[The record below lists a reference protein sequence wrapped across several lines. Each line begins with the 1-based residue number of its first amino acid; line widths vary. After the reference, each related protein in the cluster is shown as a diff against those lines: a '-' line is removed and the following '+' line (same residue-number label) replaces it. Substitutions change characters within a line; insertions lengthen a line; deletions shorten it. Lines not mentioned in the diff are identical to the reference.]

1 MVSERD
7 AGDTMPLRVTA
18 QEGAGPREPTAG
30 RRKKKAV
37 YLAVVA
43 VLLAGGT
50 GAGLLWVDRGGNGS
64 EPESGPKIKQIAV
77 VKTDLSGSREME
89 GTLGYDSARTIRSA
103 GEGRVTWLPNRG
115 ATVKRGRQLYRVDE
129 RSAVIFYGS
138 TPLYRRLDTPGSVGR
153 DIWVV
158 ADNLKALGYDIGAQP
173 APGTVVRQQ
182 APADDPPPMTTD
194 PGQEET
200 TPAADPPAADP
211 PAADPPAAGQ
221 PATGQSSAPDGPDG
235 GAGQRT
241 DAPQERPSSPSPSQS
256 TVREGDGV
264 LTTSLMSAIKRWQ
277 KAVGIKPTGI
287 LDISD
292 VVVTKSAVRVS
303 DVLAQPGDE
312 ASGDLMTVT
321 ATTKSV
327 TVPVQ
332 SLDIG
337 SIKSGQRVTVV
348 LPDRST
354 AAGRVATIST
364 TVQGDQDDTGNAR
377 QTRIN
382 VTVSLDDPQ
391 AVKGI
396 DSAPVQAQFQGES
409 KKGVLA
415 VPVGAL
421 LALREGGY
429 AVRLSGGRLVPV
441 DTGMFAKGL
450 VEISGQGISEGM
462 KVETTA

>member
-1 MVSERD
+1 MSERD
-7 AGDTMPLRVTA
+7 AGDTMALRVTV
-18 QEGAGPREPTAG
+18 QEEADPRRAAAG
-30 RRKKKAV
+30 RRKRKGL
-37 YLAVVA
+37 YLAIVA

-50 GAGLLWVDRGGNGS
+50 GAGLLWAGRGGNGS

-77 VKTDLSGSREME
+77 VRTDLSGTREME

-103 GEGRVTWLPNRG
+103 GEGRVTWLPTRG
-115 ATVKRGRQLYRVDE
+115 ATVARGRQLYRVDE
-129 RSAVIFYGS
+129 RSAVVFYGS
-138 TPLYRRLDTPGSVGR
+138 TPLYRRLDTPGTVGR
-153 DIWVV
+153 DIRVV

-173 APGTVVRQQ
+173 APGTVVRQE
-182 APADDPPPMTTD
+182 APADAPPPATTG
-194 PGQEET
+194 PGQEGT
-200 TPAADPPAADP
+200 TPPAAP
-211 PAADPPAAGQ
+211 
-221 PATGQSSAPDGPDG
+221 SSAPDG
-235 GAGQRT
+235 GAGQGT
-241 DAPQERPSSPSPSQS
+241 DASQEGAASPSPSQS

-264 LTTSLMSAIKRWQ
+264 LTQSLMSAIERWQ
-277 KAVGIKPTGI
+277 KAVGIEPTGV
-287 LDISD
+287 LDFSD

-303 DVLAQPGDE
+303 EVLAQPGDE

-327 TVPVQ
+327 TVPVE

-337 SIKSGQRVTVV
+337 SIKSGGRVTVV
-348 LPDRST
+348 LPDQST
-354 AAGRVATIST
+354 AAGRVAAIST
-364 TVQGDQDDTGNAR
+364 TVQGEEDESGNTG
-377 QTRIN
+377 QTKTN

-409 KKGVLA
+409 KKDVLA
-415 VPVGAL
+415 VPIGAL

-450 VEISGQGISEGM
+450 VEISGQGVSEGM

>member
-1 MVSERD
+1 VVSERD
-7 AGDTMPLRVTA
+7 AADTMPLRVPV
-18 QEGAGPREPTAG
+18 QEGADPREPAAG

-37 YLAVVA
+37 RLAVVA

-50 GAGLLWVDRGGNGS
+50 GAGLLWAGQDGNGS
-64 EPESGPKIKQIAV
+64 APESGPEIKQVAV
-77 VKTDLSGSREME
+77 VRTDLSGSREMR
-89 GTLGYDSARTIRSA
+89 GTLGYESARTIRSA
-103 GEGRVTWLPNRG
+103 GEGRVTWLPDRG
-115 ATVKRGRQLYRVDE
+115 ATIRRGGQLYRVDE
-129 RSAVIFYGS
+129 RSAVLFYGS

-153 DIWVV
+153 DIRVV

-173 APGTVVRQQ
+173 APGTSVRQRT
-182 APADDPPPMTTD
+182 PADAPRPMTTG
-194 PGQEET
+194 PRQGET
-200 TPAADPPAADP
+200 TPPADRPSP
-211 PAADPPAAGQ
+211 
-221 PATGQSSAPDGPDG
+221 PDG
-235 GAGQRT
+235 GAGQGT
-241 DAPQERPSSPSPSQS
+241 DADQEGPPSPSPTRS

-277 KAVGIKPTGI
+277 KTVGLDPTGI
-287 LDISD
+287 LDLSD
-292 VVVTKSAVRVS
+292 VVVTKSAVRVA

-327 TVPVQ
+327 TVPVE
-332 SLDIG
+332 SLDIR
-337 SIKSGQRVTVV
+337 SIRSGGRVTVV

-354 AAGRVATIST
+354 AAGRVAAIST
-364 TVQGDQDDTGNAR
+364 TVQADQDDTSDAR
-377 QTRIN
+377 PTKIN

-396 DSAPVQAQFQGES
+396 DSAPVQARFQGES
-409 KKGVLA
+409 KKDVLA

-429 AVRLSGGRLVPV
+429 AVRLAGGRLVPV

-450 VEISGQGISEGM
+450 VEISGRGVSEGM

>member
-1 MVSERD
+1 MSERD
-7 AGDTMPLRVTA
+7 AGDTLALRVTV
-18 QEGAGPREPTAG
+18 QEEADPRRPMAG
-30 RRKKKAV
+30 RRKRKGL
-37 YLAVVA
+37 YLAIVA

-50 GAGLLWVDRGGNGS
+50 GAGLLWAGRGGNGS

-77 VKTDLSGSREME
+77 VRTDLSGTKEME
-89 GTLGYDSARTIRSA
+89 GTLDYDSARTIRGA
-103 GEGRVTWLPNRG
+103 GEGRVTWLASRG
-115 ATVKRGRQLYRVDE
+115 ATVKRGQQLYRVDE
-129 RSAVIFYGS
+129 RSTVVFYGS
-138 TPLYRRLDTPGSVGR
+138 TPLYRRLDTPGTVGR
-153 DIWVV
+153 DIRVV
-158 ADNLKALGYDIGAQP
+158 ADNLRALGYDIGAQP

-182 APADDPPPMTTD
+182 APADDPPPATTG

-200 TPAADPPAADP
+200 TPAADPSS
-211 PAADPPAAGQ
+211 
-221 PATGQSSAPDGPDG
+221 SSAPDG
-235 GAGQRT
+235 GAGQGT
-241 DAPQERPSSPSPSQS
+241 DASQEQAASPSPSQS
-256 TVREGDGV
+256 TVRQGDGV
-264 LTTSLMSAIKRWQ
+264 LTRSLMSAVGRWQ
-277 KAVGIKPTGI
+277 KAVGIDPTGI
-287 LDISD
+287 LDFSD

-327 TVPVQ
+327 TVPVE
-332 SLDIG
+332 SLEIG
-337 SIKSGQRVTVV
+337 SIKSGGRVTVV
-348 LPDRST
+348 LPDQST
-354 AAGRVATIST
+354 AAGRVTAIST
-364 TVQGDQDDTGNAR
+364 IVQGEQDESGSTG
-377 QTRIN
+377 QTKTN

-409 KKGVLA
+409 KKDVLA

>member
-1 MVSERD
+1 VVSERD
-7 AGDTMPLRVTA
+7 AADTMPLRVTV
-18 QEGAGPREPTAG
+18 QEGADPREPAAG

-37 YLAVVA
+37 RLAVVA

-50 GAGLLWVDRGGNGS
+50 GAGLLWAGQGGNGS
-64 EPESGPKIKQIAV
+64 APESGPEIKQVAV
-77 VKTDLSGSREME
+77 VRTDLSGSREMR
-89 GTLGYDSARTIRSA
+89 GTLGYESARTIRSA
-103 GEGRVTWLPNRG
+103 GEGRVTWLPDRG
-115 ATVKRGRQLYRVDE
+115 ATIRRGGQLYRVDE
-129 RSAVIFYGS
+129 RSAVLFYGS

-153 DIWVV
+153 DIRVV

-173 APGTVVRQQ
+173 APGTSVRQRT
-182 APADDPPPMTTD
+182 PADAPRPMTTG
-194 PGQEET
+194 PRQGET
-200 TPAADPPAADP
+200 TPPADRPSP
-211 PAADPPAAGQ
+211 
-221 PATGQSSAPDGPDG
+221 PDG
-235 GAGQRT
+235 GAGQGT
-241 DAPQERPSSPSPSQS
+241 DADQEGPPSPSPTRS

-277 KAVGIKPTGI
+277 KTVGLDPTGI
-287 LDISD
+287 LDLSD
-292 VVVTKSAVRVS
+292 VVVTKSAVRVA

-327 TVPVQ
+327 TVPVE
-332 SLDIG
+332 SLDIR
-337 SIKSGQRVTVV
+337 SIRSGGRVTVV

-354 AAGRVATIST
+354 AAGRVAAIST
-364 TVQGDQDDTGNAR
+364 TVQADQDDTSDAR
-377 QTRIN
+377 PTKIN

-396 DSAPVQAQFQGES
+396 DSAPVQARFQGES
-409 KKGVLA
+409 KKDVLA

-429 AVRLSGGRLVPV
+429 AVRLAGGRLVPV

-450 VEISGQGISEGM
+450 VEISGRGVSEGM

>member
-1 MVSERD
+1 MASERD
-7 AGDTMPLRVTA
+7 AADTMPLRVTV
-18 QEGAGPREPTAG
+18 QEGAGPRKPTAG
-30 RRKKKAV
+30 RRRKKAV

-50 GAGLLWVDRGGNGS
+50 GAGLLWAGRGGNGS
-64 EPESGPKIKQIAV
+64 EPESGPKIKKIAV
-77 VKTDLSGSREME
+77 VRTDLSGIREMQ
-89 GTLGYDSARTIRSA
+89 GTLGYGSARTIRSA

-115 ATVKRGRQLYRVDE
+115 ATVERGRQLYRVDE
-129 RSAVIFYGS
+129 RSAVVLYGD

-153 DIWVV
+153 DIRVV

-173 APGTVVRQQ
+173 APGTAVRQQ
-182 APADDPPPMTTD
+182 APAEDPPPVTTR
-194 PGQEET
+194 PGPGPT
-200 TPAADPPAADP
+200 KPPA
-211 PAADPPAAGQ
+211 
-221 PATGQSSAPDGPDG
+221 GQSSAPDG
-235 GAGQRT
+235 GAGKGS
-241 DAPQERPSSPSPSQS
+241 DASQEGSPSSSPSHS

-277 KAVGIKPTGI
+277 KAVGIEPTGI
-287 LDISD
+287 LDFSD

-327 TVPVQ
+327 TVPVE
-332 SLDIG
+332 SLDVG

-348 LPDRST
+348 LPDQST
-354 AAGRVATIST
+354 AAGRVAEIST
-364 TVQGDQDDTGNAR
+364 IVQANQDDEGNAG
-377 QTRIN
+377 QTKTN

-391 AVKGI
+391 AVKGT

-409 KKGVLA
+409 KKDVLA

-421 LALREGGY
+421 LVLREGGY
-429 AVRLSGGRLVPV
+429 AVRLSGGGLVPV

>member
-1 MVSERD
+1 MSERD
-7 AGDTMPLRVTA
+7 AGDTMALRVTV
-18 QEGAGPREPTAG
+18 QEEADPRRPTAG
-30 RRKKKAV
+30 RRKRKGL
-37 YLAVVA
+37 YLAIVA

-50 GAGLLWVDRGGNGS
+50 GAGLLWAGRGGNGS

-77 VKTDLSGSREME
+77 VRTDLSGTREME

-103 GEGRVTWLPNRG
+103 GEGRVTWLPTRG
-115 ATVKRGRQLYRVDE
+115 ATVARGQQLYRVDE
-129 RSAVIFYGS
+129 RSAVVFYGS
-138 TPLYRRLDTPGSVGR
+138 TPLYRRLDTPGTVGR
-153 DIWVV
+153 DVRVV
-158 ADNLKALGYDIGAQP
+158 ADNLRALGYGIGAQP

-182 APADDPPPMTTD
+182 APADAPAPAPATTG
-194 PGQEET
+194 PGQEGA
-200 TPAADPPAADP
+200 TPEADP
-211 PAADPPAAGQ
+211 
-221 PATGQSSAPDGPDG
+221 SSAPDG
-235 GAGQRT
+235 GAGQGT
-241 DAPQERPSSPSPSQS
+241 DASQEGAASPSPSQS
-256 TVREGDGV
+256 TVRQGDGV
-264 LTTSLMSAIKRWQ
+264 LTRSLMSAIERWQ
-277 KAVGIKPTGI
+277 KAVGIDPTGI
-287 LDISD
+287 LDFSD
-292 VVVTKSAVRVS
+292 VVVTTSAVRVS

-327 TVPVQ
+327 TVPVE

-337 SIKSGQRVTVV
+337 SIKSGGRVTVV
-348 LPDRST
+348 LPDQST
-354 AAGRVATIST
+354 AAARVAAIST
-364 TVQGDQDDTGNAR
+364 VVQGEEDESGNTG
-377 QTRIN
+377 QTKTN

-396 DSAPVQAQFQGES
+396 DSAPVQVQFQGES
-409 KKGVLA
+409 KKDVLA

>member
-7 AGDTMPLRVTA
+7 SGDTMALRVTV
-18 QEGAGPREPTAG
+18 QEGTDPREPRAG
-30 RRKKKAV
+30 RRKKKAL
-37 YLAVVA
+37 YLALVA

-50 GAGLLWVDRGGNGS
+50 GAGLLWAGRGGNGS
-64 EPESGPKIKQIAV
+64 EPESGPKVKQIAV
-77 VKTDLSGSREME
+77 VRTDLSGSREMD
-89 GTLGYDSARTIRSA
+89 GTLGYDSPRTIRSA
-103 GEGRVTWLPNRG
+103 GEGRITWLANRG
-115 ATVKRGRQLYRVDE
+115 ATVKRGGQLYRVDE
-129 RSAVIFYGS
+129 RPAVVFYGS

-153 DIWVV
+153 DIRVV
-158 ADNLKALGYDIGAQP
+158 ADNLKALGYDIGVQP
-173 APGTVVRQQ
+173 APGAVVRQQ
-182 APADDPPPMTTD
+182 TPAGDPAPTTTA
-194 PGQEET
+194 PGQGET
-200 TPAADPPAADP
+200 TPPA
-211 PAADPPAAGQ
+211 
-221 PATGQSSAPDGPDG
+221 GQSSPPDG
-235 GAGQRT
+235 GSGQAT
-241 DAPQERPSSPSPSQS
+241 DAPQEQPASPSPSQS

-277 KAVGIKPTGI
+277 KAVGMDQTGI
-287 LDISD
+287 LDVSD

-303 DVLAQPGDE
+303 DVLAQPGDD
-312 ASGDLMTVT
+312 ASRDLMTVT
-321 ATTKSV
+321 STTKSV
-327 TVPVQ
+327 TVPVG
-332 SLDIG
+332 SLDMG
-337 SIKSGQRVTVV
+337 SIKSGQQVTVV

-354 AAGRVATIST
+354 ATGRVSAIGSV
-364 TVQGDQDDTGNAR
+364 VQASQDAAGDTG
-377 QTRIN
+377 QTKTN

-450 VEISGQGISEGM
+450 VEISGQGVSEGM

>member
-1 MVSERD
+1 MASERD
-7 AGDTMPLRVTA
+7 AEDTMALRVTV
-18 QEGAGPREPTAG
+18 QEEADPRRPTAG
-30 RRKKKAV
+30 RRKKKAL
-37 YLAVVA
+37 YLAIVA

-50 GAGLLWVDRGGNGS
+50 GAGLLWAGRGGSGS

-77 VKTDLSGSREME
+77 VRTDLSGSREMD
-89 GTLGYDSARTIRSA
+89 GMLGYDSARTIRGA
-103 GEGRVTWLPNRG
+103 GEGRVTWLPDRG
-115 ATVKRGRQLYRVDE
+115 ATVRRGQQLYRVDE
-129 RSAVIFYGS
+129 RSAVVFYGS

-153 DIWVV
+153 DIRVV

-182 APADDPPPMTTD
+182 APAAPVDAPLPVTTG
-194 PGQEET
+194 PGQGET
-200 TPAADPPAADP
+200 TSPA
-211 PAADPPAAGQ
+211 
-221 PATGQSSAPDGPDG
+221 GQSSAPDG
-235 GAGQRT
+235 GAGQGT
-241 DAPQERPSSPSPSQS
+241 DASQEGSPSPSPSQS

-264 LTTSLMSAIKRWQ
+264 LTRSLMSAVERWQ
-277 KAVGIKPTGI
+277 KAVGIDPTGI
-287 LDISD
+287 LDFSD

-337 SIKSGQRVTVV
+337 SIKSGQQVTVV

-354 AAGRVATIST
+354 TPGRVAAISAI
-364 TVQGDQDDTGNAR
+364 VQGEQDAAGGTR
-377 QTRIN
+377 QTKTN

-391 AVKGI
+391 SVKGI

-429 AVRLSGGRLVPV
+429 AVRLSGGRLVPI

-462 KVETTA
+462 RVETTA

>member
-1 MVSERD
+1 MSERD
-7 AGDTMPLRVTA
+7 AGDTMALRVTV
-18 QEGAGPREPTAG
+18 QEEADPGRPAAG
-30 RRKKKAV
+30 RRKRKGL
-37 YLAVVA
+37 YLAIVA

-50 GAGLLWVDRGGNGS
+50 GAGLLWAGRGGNGS

-77 VKTDLSGSREME
+77 VRTDLSGTREME

-103 GEGRVTWLPNRG
+103 GEGRVTWLPTRG
-115 ATVKRGRQLYRVDE
+115 ATVARGQQLYRVDE
-129 RSAVIFYGS
+129 RSAVVFYGS
-138 TPLYRRLDTPGSVGR
+138 TPLYRRLDTPGTVGR
-153 DIWVV
+153 DIRVV

-182 APADDPPPMTTD
+182 APAEDPPPVTTG
-194 PGQEET
+194 PGPGPT
-200 TPAADPPAADP
+200 KPPA
-211 PAADPPAAGQ
+211 
-221 PATGQSSAPDGPDG
+221 GQSSAPDG
-235 GAGQRT
+235 GAGKGT
-241 DAPQERPSSPSPSQS
+241 DASQEGSPSPSPSQS

-264 LTTSLMSAIKRWQ
+264 LTRSLMSAIERWQ
-277 KAVGIKPTGI
+277 KAVGIDPTGI
-287 LDISD
+287 LDFSD

-327 TVPVQ
+327 TVPVE

-348 LPDRST
+348 LPDQST
-354 AAGRVATIST
+354 AAGRVAAIST
-364 TVQGDQDDTGNAR
+364 MVQANQDDEGNAG
-377 QTRIN
+377 QTKTN

-391 AVKGI
+391 AVKGT

-409 KKGVLA
+409 KKDVLA

>member
-1 MVSERD
+1 VASERD
-7 AGDTMPLRVTA
+7 AADTMPLRVTV
-18 QEGAGPREPTAG
+18 QEGAGPRRPTAG
-30 RRKKKAV
+30 RRKRKAV
-37 YLAVVA
+37 HLAVVA

-50 GAGLLWVDRGGNGS
+50 GAGLLWAGRGGNDTD
-64 EPESGPKIKQIAV
+64 PESGPKIKKTAV
-77 VKTDLSGSREME
+77 VRTDLSGVREMQ

-103 GEGRVTWLPNRG
+103 GEGRVTWLPHRG
-115 ATVKRGRQLYRVDE
+115 ATVARGRQLYRVDE
-129 RSAVIFYGS
+129 RSAVVFYGD

-153 DIWVV
+153 DIRVV
-158 ADNLKALGYDIGAQP
+158 ADNLRALGYDIGAQP

-182 APADDPPPMTTD
+182 ARAEDPPPVTTG
-194 PGQEET
+194 PGPGPT
-200 TPAADPPAADP
+200 KLPAGRSAA
-211 PAADPPAAGQ
+211 
-221 PATGQSSAPDGPDG
+221 PDG
-235 GAGQRT
+235 GAGKGT
-241 DAPQERPSSPSPSQS
+241 DASQEGAQEGSQDGSQEGTPSPSPSRS

-264 LTTSLMSAIKRWQ
+264 LTTSLMSAIERWQ
-277 KAVGIKPTGI
+277 KAVGIDPTGI
-287 LDISD
+287 LDFSD

-312 ASGDLMTVT
+312 APADLMTVT

-327 TVPVQ
+327 TVPVE

-354 AAGRVATIST
+354 AVGRVAAIST
-364 TVQGDQDDTGNAR
+364 VVRASQASQDDEGDSG
-377 QTRIN
+377 QTKTN

-391 AVKGI
+391 AVKST

-409 KKGVLA
+409 ANDVLA

-429 AVRLSGGRLVPV
+429 AVRRSGGRLVPV

>member
-1 MVSERD
+1 VVSERD
-7 AGDTMPLRVTA
+7 AADTMPLRVA
-18 QEGAGPREPTAG
+18 VQEGTSSSKPTAG
-30 RRKKKAV
+30 RRKKKAG
-37 YLAVVA
+37 YLAIVA

-50 GAGLLWVDRGGNGS
+50 GAGLLWAGRGENGS
-64 EPESGPKIKQIAV
+64 APEAGPKIKQIAV
-77 VKTDLSGSREME
+77 VRTDLSGVREME

-103 GEGRVTWLPNRG
+103 GDGRVTWLPNRG
-115 ATVKRGRQLYRVDE
+115 TTVKRGRQLYRVDE
-129 RSAVIFYGS
+129 RSTVLFYGS

-153 DIWVV
+153 DIRVV

-173 APGTVVRQQ
+173 APGAAVRQQ
-182 APADDPPPMTTD
+182 APVDALPPVTTS
-194 PGQEET
+194 PGQGEA
-200 TPAADPPAADP
+200 TPSA
-211 PAADPPAAGQ
+211 
-221 PATGQSSAPDGPDG
+221 GQSSAPDG
-235 GAGQRT
+235 GAGQGT
-241 DAPQERPSSPSPSQS
+241 DASQEALASPSPSQS

-277 KAVGIKPTGI
+277 KTVGIEPTGI

-327 TVPVQ
+327 TVPVE

-337 SIKSGQRVTVV
+337 SIKSGGRVTVV

-354 AAGRVATIST
+354 AAGRVAAIST
-364 TVQGDQDDTGNAR
+364 TVQANQDDTSNAR
-377 QTRIN
+377 QTKIN
-382 VTVSLDDPQ
+382 VTVSLDDPK

-409 KKGVLA
+409 KKDVLA

-450 VEISGQGISEGM
+450 VEISGQGIGEGM

>member
-1 MVSERD
+1 MASERD
-7 AGDTMPLRVTA
+7 AADTMPLRVTV
-18 QEGAGPREPTAG
+18 QEGAGSRKPAAG
-30 RRKKKAV
+30 RRKKAV
-37 YLAVVA
+37 SLAVVA

-50 GAGLLWVDRGGNGS
+50 GAGLLWAGRGGNGS
-64 EPESGPKIKQIAV
+64 EPEAGPKVKKIAV
-77 VKTDLSGSREME
+77 VRTDLSGIREMQ

-103 GEGRVTWLPNRG
+103 GEGRVTWLPKPG
-115 ATVKRGRQLYRVDE
+115 ATVERGRQLYRVDE
-129 RSAVIFYGS
+129 RSAVVFYGD
-138 TPLYRRLDTPGSVGR
+138 TPLYRRLDTPGSIGR
-153 DIWVV
+153 DIRVV

-182 APADDPPPMTTD
+182 APAEDPPPMTTG
-194 PGQEET
+194 PGPGPT
-200 TPAADPPAADP
+200 KAPA
-211 PAADPPAAGQ
+211 
-221 PATGQSSAPDGPDG
+221 GQSSAPDG
-235 GAGQRT
+235 GAGKGT
-241 DAPQERPSSPSPSQS
+241 EASQEGSPSPRPSQS

-264 LTTSLMSAIKRWQ
+264 LTTSLMSAIERWQ
-277 KAVGIKPTGI
+277 KAVGIDPTGI
-287 LDISD
+287 LDFSD

-327 TVPVQ
+327 TVPVE

-337 SIKSGQRVTVV
+337 SINSGQRVTVV
-348 LPDRST
+348 LADQST
-354 AAGRVATIST
+354 TTGRVAAIST
-364 TVQGDQDDTGNAR
+364 IVQANQDDDGKAG
-377 QTRIN
+377 QTKTN
-382 VTVSLDDPQ
+382 VTVSLDDLQ
-391 AVKGI
+391 AVKDI

-409 KKGVLA
+409 KKDVLA

>member
-1 MVSERD
+1 MENERD
-7 AGDTMPLRVTA
+7 AADTMPLRVTV
-18 QEGAGPREPTAG
+18 QEEADPGKPMTG

-37 YLAVVA
+37 YLAIVV

-50 GAGLLWVDRGGNGS
+50 GAGLRWAGRDGNGS

-77 VKTDLSGSREME
+77 VRTDLSGSREMQ
-89 GTLGYDSARTIRSA
+89 GTLGYDFARTIRSA

-115 ATVKRGRQLYRVDE
+115 ATVKRGQQLYRVDE
-129 RSAVIFYGS
+129 RSTVVFYGS
-138 TPLYRRLDTPGSVGR
+138 TPLYRRLDTPGTVGR
-153 DIWVV
+153 DVRVV
-158 ADNLKALGYDIGAQP
+158 ADNLKALGYDIGEQP

-182 APADDPPPMTTD
+182 APTDGPSPTTTA
-194 PGQEET
+194 PGQGET
-200 TPAADPPAADP
+200 TPPA
-211 PAADPPAAGQ
+211 GR
-221 PATGQSSAPDGPDG
+221 SSAPDGE
-235 GAGQRT
+235 AGQET
-241 DAPQERPSSPSPSQS
+241 DASQEQPPSASPEQS
-256 TVREGDGV
+256 TVRESDGV

-277 KAVGIKPTGI
+277 KAEGIDPTGI
-287 LDISD
+287 LDFSD

-303 DVLAQPGDE
+303 DVLAQPGDD

-327 TVPVQ
+327 TVPVE

-337 SIKSGQRVTVV
+337 SIKPGGRVTVV

-354 AAGRVATIST
+354 AAGRVAAIST
-364 TVQGDQDDTGNAR
+364 IVQGEQHEAGSAG
-377 QTRIN
+377 QTKIN
-382 VTVSLDDPQ
+382 VTVSLDDQQ

-396 DSAPVQAQFQGES
+396 DSASVQARFQGES

-441 DTGMFAKGL
+441 DTGMFAEGL

>member
-1 MVSERD
+1 MSERD
-7 AGDTMPLRVTA
+7 AGDTMALRVTV
-18 QEGAGPREPTAG
+18 QEEADPRRAAAG
-30 RRKKKAV
+30 RRKRKGL
-37 YLAVVA
+37 YLAIVA

-50 GAGLLWVDRGGNGS
+50 GAGLLWAGRGGNGS
-64 EPESGPKIKQIAV
+64 EPEPGPKIKQIAV
-77 VKTDLSGSREME
+77 VRTDLSGTREME

-115 ATVKRGRQLYRVDE
+115 ATVARGRQLYRVDE
-129 RSAVIFYGS
+129 RSAVVFYGS
-138 TPLYRRLDTPGSVGR
+138 TPLYRRLDTPGTVGR
-153 DIWVV
+153 DIRVV

-173 APGTVVRQQ
+173 APGTVVRQE
-182 APADDPPPMTTD
+182 APADAPPPATTG

-200 TPAADPPAADP
+200 TPPAAP
-211 PAADPPAAGQ
+211 
-221 PATGQSSAPDGPDG
+221 SSAPDG
-235 GAGQRT
+235 GAGQGT
-241 DAPQERPSSPSPSQS
+241 DASQEGAASPSPSQS

-264 LTTSLMSAIKRWQ
+264 LTQSLMSAIERWQ
-277 KAVGIKPTGI
+277 KAAGIEPTGV
-287 LDISD
+287 LDFSD

-303 DVLAQPGDE
+303 EVLAQPGDE

-327 TVPVQ
+327 TVPVE

-337 SIKSGQRVTVV
+337 SIKSGGRVTVV
-348 LPDRST
+348 LPDQST
-354 AAGRVATIST
+354 AAGRVAAIST
-364 TVQGDQDDTGNAR
+364 TVQGEEDESGNTG
-377 QTRIN
+377 QTKTN

-409 KKGVLA
+409 KKDVLA

-450 VEISGQGISEGM
+450 VEISGQGVSEGM

>member
-1 MVSERD
+1 MRRSVVSERD

-18 QEGAGPREPTAG
+18 QEGAGPREPAAG

-50 GAGLLWVDRGGNGS
+50 GAGLLWVDKDGNGS

-194 PGQEET
+194 PGQGET
-200 TPAADPPAADP
+200 TPPAGQ

-221 PATGQSSAPDGPDG
+221 SSAPEG
-235 GAGQRT
+235 GAGPRT
-241 DAPQERPSSPSPSQS
+241 DASQERPSSPSPSQS

-354 AAGRVATIST
+354 AAGRVAAIST

-396 DSAPVQAQFQGES
+396 DSAPVRAQFQGES

-450 VEISGQGISEGM
+450 VEISGHGISEGM